1 MQLSEKPKTFSVFL
15 NAFLESTLDF
25 KHFWKTNEPHSSQ
38 VFQKLLTPKDML
50 VAYLNA
56 WKVLFLKTFRQW
68 TY

>member
-56 WKVLFLKTFRQW
+56 
-68 TY
+68 

>member
-25 KHFWKTNEPHSSQ
+25 KPFWKTNEPHSSQ

-56 WKVLFLKTFRQW
+56 
-68 TY
+68 